1 MRKQLVLAVV
11 IGLIAGLVIG
21 YGCAS
26 KTEKTDAAAIGQP
39 AGAAEIW
46 TCSMHPQIR
55 QPKPGACPI
64 CGMDLIPVS
73 LDASPD
79 AGHPRQL
86 TLSPAARQLAEV
98 AVAPVE
104 RRSVSAEIRLVGKV
118 QYDQTRLAFISPRV
132 PGRIDRLYAN
142 FTGMPIKTGDHLA
155 DMYSPDLVAAQ
166 QELLQASTSPT
177 GLAAN
182 ASLLTASR
190 DRLRLWGLTV
200 EQIAEIERSG
210 QVRDHVTFFSP
221 LGGIVVEKEARE
233 GQYVEPGMRLFTV
246 ADLSRVWV
254 QLDAYESDLAALR
267 YAQDVAFEA
276 EAYPGETFRGTIAF
290 IDPMLDPM
298 TRTVKVRVNVENLD
312 GRLKPEMFVRARV
325 QAVLSGSGS
334 VLSRNLAG
342 KWICPMHPEIVKDGT
357 AACDI
362 CGMPLMPAEKLGYAS
377 SPAGAEELPLVIPAT
392 APLVTGKRAVVYVAL
407 PGQEGAYEGR
417 DVVLGARAGDYYL
430 VKDGL
435 KEGEQV
441 VVNGNFKIDSSLQI
455 QGKPSMM
462 APEAG
467 PPPAVADPAP
477 AAIETP
483 AAFRRQLD
491 AVLEAVLAMGGALA
505 GDDEAAA
512 RASLAKGRE
521 ALAAV
526 ALGDLS
532 ESARGRWMISQK
544 AFGASIDKL
553 AGAAD
558 IAALRLGFAAVSA
571 DMAAL
576 LKAFGPVRAGPVY
589 VIHCPMA
596 FDNRGADWLQADQAV
611 RNPYFGKAMFS
622 CGEVVETLP
631 PVSSGPAE
639 GTPRP

>member
-11 IGLIAGLVIG
+11 IGLMAGLVIG

-26 KTEKTDAAAIGQP
+26 RPVKSDAAAIGQP

-55 QPKPGACPI
+55 QPKAGDCPI

-132 PGRIDRLYAN
+132 AGRIDRLFAN

-166 QELLQASTSPT
+166 QDLLQASTSST
-177 GLAAN
+177 GLLAN
-182 ASLLTASR
+182 ASLLKASR
-190 DRLRLWGLTV
+190 ERLRLWGLTV

-233 GQYVEPGMRLFTV
+233 GMYVEPGMRLFTV

-276 EAYPGETFRGTIAF
+276 EAYPGETFKGTIAF

-342 KWICPMHPEIVKDGT
+342 KWICPMHPEIVKDGA

-377 SPAGAEELPLVIPAT
+377 PQAGAEELPLVIPAT

-407 PGQEGAYEGR
+407 PGREGAYEGR

-430 VKDGL
+430 VRDGL

-441 VVNGNFKIDSSLQI
+441 VVSGNFKIDSSLQI

-467 PPPAVADPAP
+467 PPPAAAAPAP

-512 RASLAKGRE
+512 RASLVKARE

-526 ALGDLS
+526 AVGDLS
-532 ESARGRWMISQK
+532 ESACGRWMISQK

-558 IAALRLGFAAVSA
+558 MAALRLGFAAVSA

-596 FDNRGADWLQADQAV
+596 FDNRGADWLQADRAV

-631 PVSSGPAE
+631 PVSPGPAE